1 MIISDGLVYF
11 LGGGA
16 MAEALIKGLLEK
28 QVVGPT
34 QIAVTDIRPERC
46 LELEE
51 KYAIVTESPAKMEH
65 LREAAIVVLA
75 FKPKDLEAAL
85 AAYGEHL
92 NSGQLIISLLAGVK
106 TQNIEK
112 LLPVQTAVVRAMPN
126 TAAAV
131 GLAATALCGGQQAT
145 EEHLAAAEALF
156 SATGIVQRVAEPLM
170 DAVTGLSGSGPAYVY
185 LLAEAML
192 AGGVAAGLDS
202 NTARALTEQTL
213 LGAAYML
220 QASRRTPEEL
230 RKQVSSPGGT
240 TLAGLE
246 ALDEYHFTE
255 AVQEAI
261 LRATKRSRTLSEIV
275 VTGTN

>member
-1 MIISDGLVYF
+1 MNKDSLIYF

-28 QVVGPT
+28 KVMSPE
-34 QIAVTDIRPERC
+34 QIGVTDIRPDRC
-46 LELEE
+46 HELRE
-51 KYAIVTESPAKMEH
+51 KYAIITEYPQKAEH
-65 LREAAIVVLA
+65 LMKADIVVLA
-75 FKPKDLEAAL
+75 FKPKDLDSAMD
-85 AAYGEHL
+85 AYGRDL
-92 NSGQLIISLLAGVK
+92 RSKQLVISVLAGVT
-106 TQNIEK
+106 TQRLEEF
-112 LLPVQTAVVRAMPN
+112 LPAGTPLVRAMPN

-131 GLAATALCGGQQAT
+131 GLSATAICGGKQAQ
-145 EEHLAAAEALF
+145 EAHLAAAEALF
-156 SATGIVQRVAEPLM
+156 AATGIVQRVAEPLM

-192 AGGVAAGLDS
+192 AGGVAAGLDL

-213 LGAAYML
+213 LGAAHML
-220 QASRRTPEEL
+220 QASRRPPEEL

-246 ALDEYHFTE
+246 ALAEYHFAE

-261 LRATKRSRTLSEIV
+261 LRATRRSQTLSKIV
-275 VTGTN
+275 TTGTN